1 MVEFPVWG
9 VPETRSRLF
18 LVAFHDPHQARSI
31 PLQSW
36 LSGSE
41 NIDGNC
47 QFICRSRLGAIFAAV
62 LILFLLLLCFF
73 SCFLCSARYC
83 YCNKSTDKATVV
95 FPAQTMKKGSAS
107 LNFVKNYVNIFF
119 MPPGR
124 QGEPLFHCRAEK
136 ESTMQRKQ

>member
-1 MVEFPVWG
+1 MGRSGNEVPIVSRRLPRSASSSFPFRSNHGCLDLRISMVIVSLSVAVGWG
-9 VPETRSRLF
+9 RFS
-18 LVAFHDPHQARSI
+18 
-31 PLQSW
+31 
-36 LSGSE
+36 
-41 NIDGNC
+41 
-47 QFICRSRLGAIFAAV
+47 AAV

-73 SCFLCSARYC
+73 LVSCARLVTVIVT
-83 YCNKSTDKATVV
+83 SPRDKATVV